1 MREEAR
7 GLQKLAPFIPL
18 LRFFGVLRLRD
29 RFQPTTVT
37 GSKLSQAAMQEVSKL
52 ALRPNFLPAVLQE
65 YASLPTLSANQVRS
79 AGDLGDLPLMV
90 LTAGQATDTA
100 NRDLDG
106 FRQAWLETL
115 QPSLARLSRRGHQV
129 VVQDSDHMIPYK
141 DPEAIVRAIHS
152 VWTGALR

>member
-7 GLQKLAPFIPL
+7 GLQKLAPFVPL

-29 RFQPTTVT
+29 RFQPTTIT
-37 GSKLSQAAMQEVSKL
+37 GSKLSQAAMQEVSAL

-90 LTAGQATDTA
+90 LTAGQATDPG

-106 FRQAWLETL
+106 FRQAWLENCSPAL
-115 QPSLARLSRRGHQV
+115 QGFRGGVTRWWSRT
-129 VVQDSDHMIPYK
+129 
-141 DPEAIVRAIHS
+141 AI
-152 VWTGALR
+152 T